1 MLKKTD
7 TCPGCGAQIMKIK
20 TPTAYGRL
28 VVDAEPVWIR
38 LQYGGNMYV
47 QKDGE
52 VVFGYRWPEM
62 DPEEDPDSNLVEVYS
77 LHRGHC
83 PTGGRAPRIRRRRT
97 R

>member
-1 MLKKTD
+1 MRNEVTE
-7 TCPGCGAQIMKIK
+7 CRGCGAAVRIIK
-20 TPTAYGRL
+20 TSSTYGKI

-38 LQYGGNMYV
+38 LQFGGNMYV

-83 PTGGRAPRIRRRRT
+83 PTGGRAPRLRRRR
-97 R
+97 